1 MIKGP
6 DGKMYKMLVANGI
19 NKRAQVMN
27 GTAYKTS
34 HGAKGLKKSDLMM
47 KNGRIVSKKASKSA
61 GKNKNLGKY
70 QDMAKKN
77 KGSQGL
83 ILMRKGMKTRKA
95 RRSSNKRKTAKK
107 GRRCRNSRGK
117 FKKC

>member
-34 HGAKGLKKSDLMM
+34 HGAKGLKKSQLMM
-47 KNGRIVSKKASKSA
+47 KNGRIVSRRASKSA

-70 QDMAKKN
+70 QDLAKKN
-77 KGSQGL
+77 KGSKGL
-83 ILMRKGMKTRKA
+83 VLMRKGMKTRKA
-95 RRSSNKRKTAKK
+95 RGPSRKKTAKK